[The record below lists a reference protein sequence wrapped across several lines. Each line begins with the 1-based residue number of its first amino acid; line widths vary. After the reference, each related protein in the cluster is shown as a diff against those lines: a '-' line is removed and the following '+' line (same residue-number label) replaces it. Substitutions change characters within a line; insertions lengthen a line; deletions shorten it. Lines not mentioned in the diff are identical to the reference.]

1 MERWSYKPEV
11 EGLSPSSGTRIRR
24 QEAGAVGRRQS
35 FAERTCLLPL
45 PPASKVFTGR
55 DSSQQN
61 VRLSES
67 VEFEEAR
74 LPHAP
79 ARKCPICF
87 SLS

>member
-1 MERWSYKPEV
+1 VIS
-11 EGLSPSSGTRIRR
+11 
-24 QEAGAVGRRQS
+24 
-35 FAERTCLLPL
+35 
-45 PPASKVFTGR
+45 GR

-79 ARKCPICF
+79 ARARRQWQVQEAMSEFCGAYLPTATAYCF
-87 SLS
+87 LINRPAFPASVF